1 MTKLCIYPYL
11 HAMKKITIF
20 VIICVILAACSKKTD
35 IQNESGFSKYTIRQG
50 QHSSDENRFISIEY
64 SELKFVA
71 KFDSTAIYKTADPSN
86 QSDINKLYG
95 FSDNNSQHQDF
106 SARFGWRWSDNALRI
121 FGFVHNNGLIISKEI
136 GSVSIGSENNYTI
149 KVTSRS
155 YVFLLNGITDSLPR
169 ASATVLAKGYKL
181 YPFFGGDESAPQ
193 NIYISIKEL

>member
-1 MTKLCIYPYL
+1 
-11 HAMKKITIF
+11 MKKITSF
-20 VIICVILAACSKKTD
+20 VIICVIIAACSKKTD
-35 IQNESGFSKYTIRQG
+35 IQNESGFTKYTIRKG
-50 QHSSDENRFISIEY
+50 QNSSDENRFFSIEY
-64 SELKFVA
+64 AELKFVA

-121 FGFVHNNGLIISKEI
+121 FGFVHNNGLIISKEL

-149 KVTSRS
+149 KVTPRR

-169 ASATVLAKGYKL
+169 ASATILAKGYKL
-181 YPFFGGDESAPQ
+181 YPFFGGDEPAPQ